1 MTTAVILDLSLCGTS
16 MLSGVIHRLGIPMV
30 QENYNTSPGRM
41 EDADVLRALS
51 SETTFRELCKQ
62 RQGTDWG
69 FKHPGGWRFPW
80 LSHYLD
86 A

>member
-1 MTTAVILDLSLCGTS
+1 MTTAVILDLAHCGTS

-41 EDADVLRALS
+41 EDADVLASLS
-51 SETTFRELCKQ
+51 RESTFAALCKE
-62 RQGTDWG
+62 RSGSVGTWKIRCT
-69 FKHPGGWRFPW
+69 FASSRAR
-80 LSHYLD
+80 S